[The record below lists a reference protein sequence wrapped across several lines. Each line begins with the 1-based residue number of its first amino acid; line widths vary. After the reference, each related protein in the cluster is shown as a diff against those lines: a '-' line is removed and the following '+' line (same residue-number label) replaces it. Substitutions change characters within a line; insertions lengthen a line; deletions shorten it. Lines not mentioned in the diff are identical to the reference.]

1 MKSLI
6 VAFWEKM
13 KNLLKWNQTKRP
25 EYSVDFK
32 DENTYFT
39 IIDGKYQNV
48 TVTYSQ
54 TQFFENEGFAR
65 LKFNYHVVEPANFT
79 EEQLTDNQEFVIILG
94 DILQDYI
101 LIEAKKLETTRKRH
115 SEEFD
120 FQ

>member
-1 MKSLI
+1 MMS
-6 VAFWEKM
+6 
-13 KNLLKWNQTKRP
+13 NLLNFNQTKRP
-25 EYSVDFK
+25 EYSIDIR

-39 IIDGKYQNV
+39 ILSGKYQNV

-54 TQFFENEGFAR
+54 TQFFEDEGFAR
-65 LKFNYHVVEPANFT
+65 LKFNYHVIEYANFA
-79 EEQLTDNQEFVIILG
+79 EEHLTDNQEFVTILG

-115 SEEFD
+115 SEELD

>member
-1 MKSLI
+1 MI
-6 VAFWEKM
+6 T
-13 KNLLKWNQTKRP
+13 NLLPNFNQTKRP
-25 EYSVDFK
+25 EYSVDYR

-39 IIDGKYQNV
+39 ILSGKYQNV

-54 TQFFENEGFAR
+54 TQFFEDEGFAR
-65 LKFNYHVVEPANFT
+65 LKFNYHVIDFANFT
-79 EEQLTDNQEFVIILG
+79 EEGLTNDQEFVTILG
-94 DILQDYI
+94 DLLQDYI

>member
-1 MKSLI
+1 MIS
-6 VAFWEKM
+6 
-13 KNLLKWNQTKRP
+13 NLLSSKTKKRP
-25 EYSVDFK
+25 EYSIDYK

-39 IIDGKYQNV
+39 ILSGKYQNV

-54 TQFFENEGFAR
+54 TQFFEDEGFAR
-65 LKFNYHVVEPANFT
+65 LKFNYHVIDFANFT
-79 EEQLTDNQEFVIILG
+79 EEGLTDDQEFVTILG

-115 SEEFD
+115 SEELD

>member
-1 MKSLI
+1 MFLL
-6 VAFWEKM
+6 
-13 KNLLKWNQTKRP
+13 NLNQTKRP
-25 EYSVDFK
+25 DYTVDPK

-39 IIDGKYQNV
+39 ITSGKYQNV

-65 LKFNYHVVEPANFT
+65 LKFNYHVIELANFT
-79 EEQLTDNQEFVIILG
+79 EEQLTNDQEFVTILG

-115 SEEFD
+115 SEELD

>member
-1 MKSLI
+1 MT
-6 VAFWEKM
+6 
-13 KNLLKWNQTKRP
+13 NLLKSKPTKRP
-25 EYSVDFK
+25 EYFVDFK

-39 IIDGKYQNV
+39 ITTGKYENV

-54 TQFFENEGFAR
+54 TQFFEDEGFAR
-65 LKFNYHVVEPANFT
+65 LKFNYHVIEYANFT
-79 EEQLTDNQEFVIILG
+79 EEHLTDNQEFVIILG

-115 SEEFD
+115 SEELD

>member
-1 MKSLI
+1 M
-6 VAFWEKM
+6 M
-13 KNLLKWNQTKRP
+13 KNLLNWNKTKRP
-25 EYSVDFK
+25 EYFVDYK

-39 IIDGKYQNV
+39 ITNGKYQNV

-65 LKFNYHVVEPANFT
+65 LKFNYHIIDYSNYT
-79 EEQLTDNQEFVIILG
+79 EEQLTDNQEFVTILG

-101 LIEAKKLETTRKRH
+101 LIEAKKLETTRERH

-120 FQ
+120 F

>member
-1 MKSLI
+1 MIL
-6 VAFWEKM
+6 
-13 KNLLKWNQTKRP
+13 NLLNFNQTKRP
-25 EYSVDFK
+25 EYSIDIR

-39 IIDGKYQNV
+39 ILSGKYQNV

-54 TQFFENEGFAR
+54 TQFFEDEGFAR
-65 LKFNYHVVEPANFT
+65 LKFNYHVIEPANFT
-79 EEQLTDNQEFVIILG
+79 EEHLTDNQEFVTIIG

-115 SEEFD
+115 SEELD